1 MTQNINRFTSL
12 DIFRGATMA
21 LMVIVNTPGTWS
33 YVYAPLRHA
42 EWHGCTLTDLVFPF
56 FLFVIGVAMR
66 FSFDKYDICKYGPLF
81 NKIIF
86 RTITIFV
93 IGLLLNAFPFIR
105 QNWDWSSFRI
115 LGILQRIALAYFF
128 AGCIVLRLDVK
139 GLVKISFFLLV
150 GYWILLITYGWYSS
164 QDPYAL
170 KTNLILVIDRFLLG
184 ESHLY
189 GGTGIQFDPE
199 GLLSTI
205 PSIVT
210 ILIGFLVGTMI
221 KTSNDHEDNVQR
233 MAMLGSLLIIIGWT
247 WGFIL
252 PINKQLWTSSYVLYT
267 GGIAIILLAGMI
279 WLVDIKKIDW
289 WTKPFVILGSNA
301 IFLYALSSI
310 WVKILLKIS
319 FELNG
324 KMISGYSYFYKTIF
338 QPLAGNINGSLFFA
352 LFHVLIFLLILTWM
366 YRKNIFIKI

>member
-1 MTQNINRFTSL
+1 MTEKINRFLAL
-12 DIFRGATMA
+12 DIFRGATIA

-33 YVYAPLRHA
+33 YVYGPLRHA

-56 FLFVIGVAMR
+56 FLFIIGVAMR

-86 RTITIFV
+86 RTITIFS

-115 LGILQRIALAYFF
+115 LGVLQRIALAYFF
-128 AGCIVLRLDVK
+128 ASFIVLRLDVK
-139 GLVKISFFLLV
+139 GLVKISFFILV
-150 GYWILLITYGWYSS
+150 GYWLLLMSYGFYSG
-164 QDPYAL
+164 QDPYSL
-170 KTNLILVIDRFLLG
+170 KYNLILVIDSFLLG
-184 ESHLY
+184 ENHLY

-221 KTSNDHEDNVQR
+221 KTTNDHQDNIQR
-233 MAMLGSLLIIIGWT
+233 MLVLGSLLIITGWL
-247 WGFIL
+247 WSFGF

-267 GGIAIILLAGMI
+267 AGIAIILLSGMI
-279 WLVDIKKIDW
+279 WMADIKKIDW

-301 IFLYALSSI
+301 IFLYVLSSL

-319 FELNG
+319 FELDG
-324 KMISGYSYFYKTIF
+324 KIVSGYFYLYKTIF
-338 QPLAGNINGSLFFA
+338 QPIAGNINGSLFFA
-352 LFHVLIFLLILTWM
+352 ISHVLMFLLILTWM
-366 YRKNIFIKI
+366 HRKKIFIRI

>member
-1 MTQNINRFTSL
+1 MTQHINRFVAL

-21 LMVIVNTPGTWS
+21 LMVIVNTPGTWA
-33 YVYAPLRHA
+33 YVYSPFRHA
-42 EWHGCTLTDLVFPF
+42 QWHGCTLTDLVFPF
-56 FLFVIGVAMR
+56 FLFIIGVSMR

-86 RTITIFV
+86 RTITIFI

-105 QNWDWSSFRI
+105 QDWDWSSFRI
-115 LGILQRIALAYFF
+115 LGVLQRIALAYFF
-128 AGCIVLRLDVK
+128 ASFIVLRFDVK
-139 GLVKISFFLLV
+139 GIVNISFILLV
-150 GYWILLITYGWYSS
+150 GYWITLMAYGWYSG

-170 KTNLILVIDRFLLG
+170 KTNLILVVDQFLLG

-205 PSIVT
+205 PSVVT
-210 ILIGFLVGTMI
+210 VLIGFLVGTMI
-221 KTSNDHEDNVQR
+221 KTTNDHEDNAQR
-233 MAMLGSLLIIIGWT
+233 MAVLGSLFIIIGWL
-247 WGFIL
+247 WGFIF

-267 GGIAIILLAGMI
+267 GGIAIILLAGLI
-279 WLVDIKKIDW
+279 WLVDIKKINW

-319 FELNG
+319 FELEG
-324 KMISGYSYFYKTIF
+324 KMISGYSYLYKTIF
-338 QPLAGNINGSLFFA
+338 QTLVGNINGSLFFA
-352 LFHVLIFLLILTWM
+352 LFHVIIFLLILTWM
-366 YRKNIFIKI
+366 DRKNIYIKI

>member
-1 MTQNINRFTSL
+1 MTQHINRFVAL

-21 LMVIVNTPGTWS
+21 LMVIVNTPGTWA
-33 YVYAPLRHA
+33 YVYSPLRHA
-42 EWHGCTLTDLVFPF
+42 QWHGCTLTDLVFPF
-56 FLFVIGVAMR
+56 FLFIIGVAMR

-86 RTITIFV
+86 RTITIFI

-105 QNWDWSSFRI
+105 QDWDWSSFRI
-115 LGILQRIALAYFF
+115 LGVLQRIALAYFF
-128 AGCIVLRLDVK
+128 ASFIVLRFDVK
-139 GLVKISFFLLV
+139 GIVNISFILLF
-150 GYWILLITYGWYSS
+150 GYWITLMVYGWYSG

-170 KTNLILVIDRFLLG
+170 KTNLILVVDQFLLG
-184 ESHLY
+184 ASHLY

-205 PSIVT
+205 PSVVT
-210 ILIGFLVGTMI
+210 VLIGFLVGTMI
-221 KTSNDHEDNVQR
+221 KTTNDHEDNAQR
-233 MAMLGSLLIIIGWT
+233 MAVLGSLFIIIGWL
-247 WGFIL
+247 WGFIF

-267 GGIAIILLAGMI
+267 GGIAIILLAGLI
-279 WLVDIKKIDW
+279 WLVDIKKINW

-319 FELNG
+319 FELEG

-338 QPLAGNINGSLFFA
+338 QTLVGNINGSLFFS
-352 LFHVLIFLLILTWM
+352 LFHVIIFLLILTWM
-366 YRKNIFIKI
+366 DRKNIYIKI

>member
-33 YVYAPLRHA
+33 SVYSPLRHA
-42 EWHGCTLTDLVFPF
+42 QWHGCTLTDLVFPF

-105 QNWDWSSFRI
+105 QDWDWSSFRI
-115 LGILQRIALAYFF
+115 MGVLQRIALAYFF
-128 AGCIVLRLDVK
+128 AGFIVLRLDIK

-150 GYWILLITYGWYSS
+150 GYWILLITHGWYSG

-170 KTNLILVIDRFLLG
+170 ETNLILVIDKLLLG

-233 MAMLGSLLIIIGWT
+233 MAMLGSLLIIIGWL
-247 WGFIL
+247 WGFIF

-267 GGIAIILLAGMI
+267 AGIAIILLAGMI

-319 FELNG
+319 FELDG
-324 KMISGYSYFYKTIF
+324 KMISGYSYFYQTIF
-338 QPLAGNINGSLFFA
+338 QPLAGNINGSLLFA

-366 YRKNIFIKI
+366 YRKKISIKI

>member
-1 MTQNINRFTSL
+1 MTQNINRFISL

-115 LGILQRIALAYFF
+115 LGVLQRIALAYFF
-128 AGCIVLRLDVK
+128 AGFIVLRLDVK
-139 GLVKISFFLLV
+139 GLVKISFLLLF

-247 WGFIL
+247 WGFIF

>member
-1 MTQNINRFTSL
+1 MIENIKRFTAL

-33 YVYAPLRHA
+33 YVYEPLRHA
-42 EWHGCTLTDLVFPF
+42 QWHGCTLTDLVFPF
-56 FLFVIGVAMR
+56 FLFIIGVSMR

-86 RTITIFV
+86 RTLTIFI

-115 LGILQRIALAYFF
+115 LGVLQRIALAYFF
-128 AGCIVLRLDVK
+128 ASFIVLRLNVK
-139 GLVKISFFLLV
+139 GLVKISFFILF
-150 GYWILLITYGWYSS
+150 GYWLLLLSYGLYSG
-164 QDPYAL
+164 QDPYSL
-170 KTNLILVIDRFLLG
+170 KYNLILVIDSFLLG

-205 PSIVT
+205 PSVVT

-221 KTSNDHEDNVQR
+221 KTTNDHEDNTQR
-233 MAMLGSLLIIIGWT
+233 MAVLGSLLIITGWL
-247 WGFIL
+247 WGFSF

-267 GGIAIILLAGMI
+267 AGIAIILLAGMV

-301 IFLYALSSI
+301 IFLYILSSL

-319 FELNG
+319 FKLDG
-324 KMISGYSYFYKTIF
+324 KMISGYSYLYKTIF
-338 QPLAGNINGSLFFA
+338 QPIAGNINGSLFFA
-352 LFHVLIFLLILTWM
+352 IFHVLFFLLLLTWM
-366 YRKNIFIKI
+366 YRKKIFIKI

>member
-1 MTQNINRFTSL
+1 MTEKINRFLAL
-12 DIFRGATMA
+12 DIFRGATIA

-33 YVYAPLRHA
+33 YVYGPLRHA

-56 FLFVIGVAMR
+56 FLFIIGVAMR

-86 RTITIFV
+86 RTITIFS

-115 LGILQRIALAYFF
+115 LGVLQRIALAYFF
-128 AGCIVLRLDVK
+128 ASFIVLRLDVK
-139 GLVKISFFLLV
+139 GLVKISFFILV
-150 GYWILLITYGWYSS
+150 GYWLLLMSYGFYSG
-164 QDPYAL
+164 QDPYSL
-170 KTNLILVIDRFLLG
+170 KYNLILVIDSFLLG

-221 KTSNDHEDNVQR
+221 KTTNDHQDNIQR
-233 MAMLGSLLIIIGWT
+233 MLVLGSLLIITGWL
-247 WGFIL
+247 WSFGF

-267 GGIAIILLAGMI
+267 AGIAIILLSGMI
-279 WLVDIKKIDW
+279 WIVDIKKIDW

-301 IFLYALSSI
+301 IFLYVLSSL

-319 FELNG
+319 FELDG
-324 KMISGYSYFYKTIF
+324 KIVSGYFYLYKTIF
-338 QPLAGNINGSLFFA
+338 QPIAGNINGSLFFA
-352 LFHVLIFLLILTWM
+352 ISHVLMFLLILTWM
-366 YRKNIFIKI
+366 HRKKIFIRI

>member
-1 MTQNINRFTSL
+1 MTQNINRFISL

-115 LGILQRIALAYFF
+115 LGVLQRIALAYFF
-128 AGCIVLRLDVK
+128 AGFIVLRLDVK

-289 WTKPFVILGSNA
+289 WTKPFVVLGSNA

>member
-1 MTQNINRFTSL
+1 MIENIKRFTAL

-33 YVYAPLRHA
+33 YVYEPLRHA
-42 EWHGCTLTDLVFPF
+42 QWHGCTLTDLVFPF
-56 FLFVIGVAMR
+56 FLFIIGVSMR

-86 RTITIFV
+86 RTMTIFI

-115 LGILQRIALAYFF
+115 LGVLQRIALAYFF
-128 AGCIVLRLDVK
+128 ASFIVLRLNVK
-139 GLVKISFFLLV
+139 GLVKISFFILV
-150 GYWILLITYGWYSS
+150 GYWLLLLSYGLYSG
-164 QDPYAL
+164 QDPYSL
-170 KTNLILVIDRFLLG
+170 KYNLILVIDSFLLG

-205 PSIVT
+205 PSVVT

-221 KTSNDHEDNVQR
+221 KTTNDHEDNTQR
-233 MAMLGSLLIIIGWT
+233 MAVLGSLLIITGWL
-247 WGFIL
+247 WGFGF

-267 GGIAIILLAGMI
+267 AGIAIILLAGMV

-301 IFLYALSSI
+301 IFLYILSSLC
-310 WVKILLKIS
+310 VKI
-319 FELNG
+319 
-324 KMISGYSYFYKTIF
+324 
-338 QPLAGNINGSLFFA
+338 
-352 LFHVLIFLLILTWM
+352 
-366 YRKNIFIKI
+366 

>member
-1 MTQNINRFTSL
+1 MTEKINRFLAL
-12 DIFRGATMA
+12 DIFRGATIA

-33 YVYAPLRHA
+33 YVYGPLRHA

-56 FLFVIGVAMR
+56 FLFIIGVAMR

-86 RTITIFV
+86 RTITIFS

-115 LGILQRIALAYFF
+115 LGVLQRIALAYFF
-128 AGCIVLRLDVK
+128 ASFIVLRLDVK
-139 GLVKISFFLLV
+139 GLVKISFFILV
-150 GYWILLITYGWYSS
+150 GYWLLLMSYGFYSG
-164 QDPYAL
+164 QDPYSL
-170 KTNLILVIDRFLLG
+170 KYNLILVIDSFLLG

-221 KTSNDHEDNVQR
+221 KTTNDHQDNIQR
-233 MAMLGSLLIIIGWT
+233 MVVLGSLLIITGWL
-247 WGFIL
+247 WSFGF

-267 GGIAIILLAGMI
+267 AGIAIILLSGMI
-279 WLVDIKKIDW
+279 WIVDIKKIDW
-289 WTKPFVILGSNA
+289 WSKPFVILGSNA
-301 IFLYALSSI
+301 IFLYVLSSL

-319 FELNG
+319 FELDG
-324 KMISGYSYFYKTIF
+324 KIVSGYFYLYKTIF
-338 QPLAGNINGSLFFA
+338 QPIAGNINGSLFFA
-352 LFHVLIFLLILTWM
+352 ISHVLMFLLILTWM
-366 YRKNIFIKI
+366 HRKKIFIRI

>member
-1 MTQNINRFTSL
+1 MTEKINRFLAL
-12 DIFRGATMA
+12 DIFRGATIA

-33 YVYAPLRHA
+33 YVYGPLRHA

-56 FLFVIGVAMR
+56 FLFIIGVAMR

-86 RTITIFV
+86 RTITIFS

-115 LGILQRIALAYFF
+115 LGVLQRIALAYFF
-128 AGCIVLRLDVK
+128 ASFIVLRLDVK

-150 GYWILLITYGWYSS
+150 GYWLLLMSYGFYSG
-164 QDPYAL
+164 QDPYSL
-170 KTNLILVIDRFLLG
+170 KYNLILVIDSFLLG
-184 ESHLY
+184 ENHLY

-221 KTSNDHEDNVQR
+221 KTTNDHQDNIQR
-233 MAMLGSLLIIIGWT
+233 MLVLGSLLIITGWL
-247 WGFIL
+247 WSFGF

-267 GGIAIILLAGMI
+267 AGIAIILLSGMI
-279 WLVDIKKIDW
+279 WIVDIKKIDW

-301 IFLYALSSI
+301 IFLYVLSSL

-319 FELNG
+319 FELDG
-324 KMISGYSYFYKTIF
+324 KIVSGYFYLYKTIF
-338 QPLAGNINGSLFFA
+338 QPIAGNINGSLFFA
-352 LFHVLIFLLILTWM
+352 ISHVLMFLLILTWM
-366 YRKNIFIKI
+366 HRKKIFIRI

>member
-1 MTQNINRFTSL
+1 MTEKINRFLAL
-12 DIFRGATMA
+12 DIFRGATIA
-21 LMVIVNTPGTWS
+21 LMVIVNTPGTWA
-33 YVYAPLRHA
+33 YVYGPLRHA

-56 FLFVIGVAMR
+56 FLFIIGVAMR

-86 RTITIFV
+86 RTITIFS

-115 LGILQRIALAYFF
+115 LGVLQRIALAYFF
-128 AGCIVLRLDVK
+128 ASFIVLRLDVK

-150 GYWILLITYGWYSS
+150 GYWLLLMSYGFYSG
-164 QDPYAL
+164 QDPYSL
-170 KTNLILVIDRFLLG
+170 KYNLILVIDSFLLG
-184 ESHLY
+184 ENHLY

-221 KTSNDHEDNVQR
+221 KTTNDHQDNIQR
-233 MAMLGSLLIIIGWT
+233 MLVLGSLLIITGWL
-247 WGFIL
+247 WSFGF

-267 GGIAIILLAGMI
+267 AGIAIILLSGMI
-279 WLVDIKKIDW
+279 WIVDIKKIDW

-301 IFLYALSSI
+301 IFLYVLSSL

-319 FELNG
+319 FELDG
-324 KMISGYSYFYKTIF
+324 KIVSGYFYLYKTIF
-338 QPLAGNINGSLFFA
+338 QPIAGNINGSLFFA
-352 LFHVLIFLLILTWM
+352 ISHVLMFLLILTWM
-366 YRKNIFIKI
+366 HRKKIFIRI

>member
-1 MTQNINRFTSL
+1 MTEKINRFLAL
-12 DIFRGATMA
+12 DIFRGATIA

-33 YVYAPLRHA
+33 YVYGPLRHA

-56 FLFVIGVAMR
+56 FLFIIGVAMR

-86 RTITIFV
+86 RTITIFS

-115 LGILQRIALAYFF
+115 LGVLQRIALAYFF
-128 AGCIVLRLDVK
+128 ASFIVLRLDVK
-139 GLVKISFFLLV
+139 GLVKISFFILV
-150 GYWILLITYGWYSS
+150 GYWLLLMSYGFYSG
-164 QDPYAL
+164 QDPYSL
-170 KTNLILVIDRFLLG
+170 KYNLILVIDSFLLG
-184 ESHLY
+184 ENHLY

-221 KTSNDHEDNVQR
+221 KTTNNHQDNIQR
-233 MAMLGSLLIIIGWT
+233 MVVLGSLLIITGWL
-247 WGFIL
+247 WSFGF

-267 GGIAIILLAGMI
+267 AGIAIILLSGMI
-279 WLVDIKKIDW
+279 WMADIKKIDW

-301 IFLYALSSI
+301 IFLYVLSSL

-319 FELNG
+319 FELDG
-324 KMISGYSYFYKTIF
+324 KIVSGYFYLYKTIF
-338 QPLAGNINGSLFFA
+338 QPIAGNINGSLFFA
-352 LFHVLIFLLILTWM
+352 ISHVLMFLLILTWM
-366 YRKNIFIKI
+366 HRKKIFIRI

>member
-1 MTQNINRFTSL
+1 MTQNINRFISL

-115 LGILQRIALAYFF
+115 LGVLQRIALAYFF
-128 AGCIVLRLDVK
+128 AGFIVLRLDVK

-247 WGFIL
+247 WGFIF

-338 QPLAGNINGSLFFA
+338 QPIAGNINGSLFFA

>member
-1 MTQNINRFTSL
+1 MTQHINRFIAL

-21 LMVIVNTPGTWS
+21 LMVIVNTPGTWA
-33 YVYAPLRHA
+33 YVYSPLRHA
-42 EWHGCTLTDLVFPF
+42 QWHGCTLTDLVFPF
-56 FLFVIGVAMR
+56 FLFIIGVSMR

-86 RTITIFV
+86 RTITIFI

-105 QNWDWSSFRI
+105 QDWDWSSFRI
-115 LGILQRIALAYFF
+115 LGVLQRIALAYFF
-128 AGCIVLRLDVK
+128 ASFIVLRFDVK
-139 GLVKISFFLLV
+139 GIVNISFILLV
-150 GYWILLITYGWYSS
+150 GYWITLMAYGWYSG

-170 KTNLILVIDRFLLG
+170 KTNLILVVDQFLLG

-205 PSIVT
+205 PSVVT
-210 ILIGFLVGTMI
+210 VLIGFLVGTMI
-221 KTSNDHEDNVQR
+221 KTTNDHEDNAQR
-233 MAMLGSLLIIIGWT
+233 MAVLGSLLIIIGWL
-247 WGFIL
+247 WGFIF

-267 GGIAIILLAGMI
+267 GGIAIILLAGLV
-279 WLVDIKKIDW
+279 WLVDIKKINW

-310 WVKILLKIS
+310 WVKILLKIT
-319 FELNG
+319 FEFEG
-324 KMISGYSYFYKTIF
+324 KMISGYSYLYKTIF
-338 QPLAGNINGSLFFA
+338 QPLAGNINGSLLFA
-352 LFHVLIFLLILTWM
+352 FFHVLIFLLILTWM
-366 YRKNIFIKI
+366 FRKKIYIKI

>member
-1 MTQNINRFTSL
+1 MIENIKRFTAL

-33 YVYAPLRHA
+33 YVYEPLRHA
-42 EWHGCTLTDLVFPF
+42 QWHGCTLTDLVFPF
-56 FLFVIGVAMR
+56 FLFIIGVSMR

-86 RTITIFV
+86 RTLTIFI

-115 LGILQRIALAYFF
+115 LGVLQRIALAYFF
-128 AGCIVLRLDVK
+128 ASFIVLRLNVK
-139 GLVKISFFLLV
+139 GLVKISFFILV
-150 GYWILLITYGWYSS
+150 GYWLLLLSYGLYSG
-164 QDPYAL
+164 QDPYSL
-170 KTNLILVIDRFLLG
+170 KYNLILVIDSFLLG

-221 KTSNDHEDNVQR
+221 KTTNDHQDNIQR
-233 MAMLGSLLIIIGWT
+233 MVVLGSLLIITGWL
-247 WGFIL
+247 WSFGF

-267 GGIAIILLAGMI
+267 AGIAIILLAGMV

-301 IFLYALSSI
+301 IFLYILSSL

-319 FELNG
+319 FKLDE
-324 KMISGYSYFYKTIF
+324 KMISGYSYLYKTIF
-338 QPLAGNINGSLFFA
+338 QPIAGNINGSLFFA
-352 LFHVLIFLLILTWM
+352 IFHVLFFLLLLTWM
-366 YRKNIFIKI
+366 YRKKIFIKI

>member
-1 MTQNINRFTSL
+1 MTQNINRFISL

-115 LGILQRIALAYFF
+115 LGVLQRIALAYFF
-128 AGCIVLRLDVK
+128 AGFIVLRLDVK
-139 GLVKISFFLLV
+139 GLVKISFLLLF

>member
-1 MTQNINRFTSL
+1 MTEKINRFLAL
-12 DIFRGATMA
+12 DIFRGATIA

-33 YVYAPLRHA
+33 YVYGPLRHA

-56 FLFVIGVAMR
+56 FLFIIGVAMR

-86 RTITIFV
+86 RTITIFS

-115 LGILQRIALAYFF
+115 LGVLQRIALAYFF
-128 AGCIVLRLDVK
+128 ASFIVLRLDVK
-139 GLVKISFFLLV
+139 GLVKISFFILV
-150 GYWILLITYGWYSS
+150 GYWLLLMSYGFYSG
-164 QDPYAL
+164 QDPYSL
-170 KTNLILVIDRFLLG
+170 KYNLILVIDSFLLG
-184 ESHLY
+184 ENHLY

-221 KTSNDHEDNVQR
+221 KTTNDHQDNIQR
-233 MAMLGSLLIIIGWT
+233 MLVLGSLLIITGWL
-247 WGFIL
+247 WSFGF

-267 GGIAIILLAGMI
+267 AGIAIILLSGMI
-279 WLVDIKKIDW
+279 WIVDIKKIDW

-301 IFLYALSSI
+301 IFLYVLSSL

-319 FELNG
+319 FELDG
-324 KMISGYSYFYKTIF
+324 KIVSGYFYLYKTIF
-338 QPLAGNINGSLFFA
+338 QPIAGNINGSLFFA
-352 LFHVLIFLLILTWM
+352 ISHVLMFLLILTWM
-366 YRKNIFIKI
+366 HRKKIFIRI

>member
-1 MTQNINRFTSL
+1 MTEKINRFLAL
-12 DIFRGATMA
+12 DIFRGATIA

-33 YVYAPLRHA
+33 YVYGPLRHA

-56 FLFVIGVAMR
+56 FLFIIGVAMR

-86 RTITIFV
+86 RTITIFA

-115 LGILQRIALAYFF
+115 LGVLQRIALAYFF
-128 AGCIVLRLDVK
+128 ASFIVLRLDVK

-150 GYWILLITYGWYSS
+150 GYWLLLMSYGFYSG
-164 QDPYAL
+164 QDPYSL
-170 KTNLILVIDRFLLG
+170 KYNLILVIDSFLLG

-221 KTSNDHEDNVQR
+221 KTTNDHQDNIQR
-233 MAMLGSLLIIIGWT
+233 MVVLGSLLIITGWL
-247 WGFIL
+247 WSFGF

-267 GGIAIILLAGMI
+267 AGIAIILLAGMV

-301 IFLYALSSI
+301 IFLYILSSL

-319 FELNG
+319 FKLDG
-324 KMISGYSYFYKTIF
+324 KMISGYSYLYKTIF
-338 QPLAGNINGSLFFA
+338 QPIAGNINGSLFFA
-352 LFHVLIFLLILTWM
+352 IFHVLFFLLLLTWM
-366 YRKNIFIKI
+366 YRKKIFIKI